1 MITCF
6 IWGEMARVLR
16 WALKTRLR
24 LLSLKFVYIRLVTGC
39 RALARR
45 RLHPLTNRCRHWL
58 SASTV
63 YFVRFRVNH
72 YCRHWTLEALHAVL
86 RVWAVPWPCSHV
98 LTQHR
103 LVSRC
108 RLFVRCG
115 VSFLPPFFV
124 SYQVSR
130 NRHTCCK
137 RAHVYLPCS
146 AACFALP
153 RICM

>member
-24 LLSLKFVYIRLVTGC
+24 LLSLKFVYIRLVTGR

-72 YCRHWTLEALHAVL
+72 YRRHWMLEALHAML
-86 RVWAVPWPCSHV
+86 RVWAMPRPCSHV
-98 LTQHR
+98 LTWRR
-103 LVSRC
+103 LVLR
-108 RLFVRCG
+108 RRPFVCHG

-130 NRHTCCK
+130 NGHTCCK
-137 RAHVYLPCS
+137 HAHVCLPCPV
-146 AACFALP
+146 AHFALP
-153 RICM
+153 QICM